1 MKLKANVEKRT
12 VDPPKFQKHDV
23 VHYNMEHEGS
33 AIFWLVEKNVKNSS
47 VKLVPFKAIANY
59 QYVTDRAENPVYE
72 YQDKLGLVNV
82 TFSASSQ
89 GFEIGVAE
97 YRRVLHIVSSGD
109 DSDGAENE
117 ERSFDALISPTK
129 VFTAQLNA
137 KKGNDGVLVAK
148 QNVTTTE
155 QFGLSFEKIAS
166 RDLDPKHFIGVYIYW
181 LTSFGYFHPSYIR
194 DQAKSGERSFLI
206 PYILQRLIPLFA
218 SGPFDEVADQQ
229 KKDLLQIYSST
240 IDSACYR
247 VLKYD
252 INSGAHFRD
261 VLGVGKTK
269 IGPAF
274 QQISSFSG
282 IVRFAN
288 GGTATKNTA
297 YLFVPPIFPSDLVR
311 STYPLK
317 KK

>member
-1 MKLKANVEKRT
+1 MFPNV
-12 VDPPKFQKHDV
+12 
-23 VHYNMEHEGS
+23 
-33 AIFWLVEKNVKNSS
+33 
-47 VKLVPFKAIANY
+47 
-59 QYVTDRAENPVYE
+59 
-72 YQDKLGLVNV
+72 
-82 TFSASSQ
+82 
-89 GFEIGVAE
+89 
-97 YRRVLHIVSSGD
+97 
-109 DSDGAENE
+109 
-117 ERSFDALISPTK
+117 SP
-129 VFTAQLNA
+129 A
-137 KKGNDGVLVAK
+137 
-148 QNVTTTE
+148 
-155 QFGLSFEKIAS
+155 
-166 RDLDPKHFIGVYIYW
+166 KHFIGVYIYW

-206 PYILQRLIPLFA
+206 PYILQRLSKLAIKVANLLSLSLFLVPLFA

-288 GGTATKNTA
+288 GGTATKNTYGKLCLYR
-297 YLFVPPIFPSDLVR
+297 YL
-311 STYPLK
+311 
-317 KK
+317 